1 LPGKGKKTLLKQDAS
16 IGFFLDNL
24 RLDSEIRFAFLL
36 IAAIDK
42 IKKAPRGR
50 FFKPINSHRNYYNT

>member
-1 LPGKGKKTLLKQDAS
+1 M
-16 IGFFLDNL
+16 
-24 RLDSEIRFAFLL
+24 DSKIRFDFLL

-50 FFKPINSHRNYYNT
+50 FFKQINSHKNYYST